1 MKAMTKRFLAWMLTV
16 LLAMTM
22 LPNAVAEEELEDVLI
37 EEDVEVLDLT
47 ISEEMEEA
55 VENLDNWEIDDSVN
69 PDDLELN
76 HDLPDNVVNI
86 LLIGIDTRSKEM
98 DGDSGLQHGDVQ
110 MILSI
115 NSETG
120 SVKLSS
126 ILRDLYVEIP
136 GYRNKSR
143 INNAYARGGGT
154 LAMRT
159 INHNFD
165 MNIQHYVTI
174 NFFGLASV
182 IDSIGGI
189 DVDLTKR
196 EAGAINTYLRKHP
209 PAYDNT
215 DGKSRVELVRED
227 GVQHLDG
234 VQAVMYARLREIDS
248 DFARTARQRHLLDLL
263 LKKIMQDMSLNRLV
277 ELINTTLPY
286 VTTNVNGGTV
296 LNLGRAVLSGDII
309 TRAHQGEDLVGQFR
323 IPMDK
328 TYGYSNVNGASVIVL
343 SSKNL
348 KLNVESLH
356 SFIYDDKGVKRLET
370 PIKVQH

>member
-1 MKAMTKRFLAWMLTV
+1 MKVMTKRFLAWMLTV

-115 NSETG
+115 NTETG

-159 INHNFD
+159 INHNFG

-189 DVDLTKR
+189 DVDLKKR

-296 LNLGRAVLSGDII
+296 LNLGRAVLGGDII

-348 KLNVESLH
+348 KLNVDSLH
-356 SFIYDDKGVKRLET
+356 SFIYDE
-370 PIKVQH
+370 